1 MKNKSTKSKTAV
13 LGGIVAISL
22 LSPLAHAQIIFF
34 DDFTEDATGTYTPAL
49 AGTQNNLTYAPAGAP
64 TNDLNWT
71 SNAGT
76 SQYGSASPSAAGY
89 PSGTT
94 ATNGSHTEAYIA
106 NPSGPYNDISTP
118 ILNASDSAVNL
129 VAGATYTLS
138 LDVGARSGTTMNT
151 LGIDLLA
158 GSTVLDPSVTIGSN
172 SYTDEVT
179 ASQLTGGQ
187 FTNFSF
193 TIPASALVGD
203 SGALSIELANINSNG
218 QQVNISNIEVSET
231 VPEPGTWAMLLGG
244 LGALL
249 FLQRIRGGHKV

>member
-1 MKNKSTKSKTAV
+1 
-13 LGGIVAISL
+13 VALTL

-34 DDFTEDATGTYTPAL
+34 DDFTEDATGTYTPGL
-49 AGTQNNLTYAPAGAP
+49 AGTQNNLTYAPSGAL
-64 TNDLNWT
+64 TNYLNWT

-76 SQYGSASPSAAGY
+76 SQIGSAQIYAANANGY
-89 PSGTT
+89 PTGTT

-106 NPSGPYNDISTP
+106 NPSGAYNFISTP

-203 SGALSIELANINSNG
+203 SGALSIQLTNVNSNG
-218 QQVNISNIEVSET
+218 QQVNISNIEVAET

-249 FLQRIRGGHKV
+249 FLQRIRPGLKV